1 MRQSCQTRATGSP
14 PTTHTLV
21 PQSPFGRQTHMR
33 DQERKLKVA
42 FFIMSW
48 AGAQVGR
55 ALGQEMSC
63 SIRPGCITYTGPSA
77 EPGFTSSCLLGR
89 RRPGRQRCS
98 REMAKRGLGCA
109 HGPQGG
115 GRPASPWLSSPERRE
130 PWQRRADSCLY
141 THDSFFQ
148 ISRPTLTTQASA
160 NPRRPLTL
168 KFN

>member
-1 MRQSCQTRATGSP
+1 MSLWKTNSHERSGKKAKSGFFYYELGWCP
-14 PTTHTLV
+14 
-21 PQSPFGRQTHMR
+21 GR
-33 DQERKLKVA
+33 
-42 FFIMSW
+42 
-48 AGAQVGR
+48 
-55 ALGQEMSC
+55 QEMSC

-98 REMAKRGLGCA
+98 REMAKRGPGCA
-109 HGPQGG
+109 RGPQGG

>member
-1 MRQSCQTRATGSP
+1 
-14 PTTHTLV
+14 
-21 PQSPFGRQTHMR
+21 MR
-33 DQERKLKVA
+33 DQERKLKMA

-98 REMAKRGLGCA
+98 REMAKRRPGCA
-109 HGPQGG
+109 RGPQGG

-148 ISRPTLTTQASA
+148 ISRPTLATQAAA
-160 NPRRPLTL
+160 NPRRPLTF